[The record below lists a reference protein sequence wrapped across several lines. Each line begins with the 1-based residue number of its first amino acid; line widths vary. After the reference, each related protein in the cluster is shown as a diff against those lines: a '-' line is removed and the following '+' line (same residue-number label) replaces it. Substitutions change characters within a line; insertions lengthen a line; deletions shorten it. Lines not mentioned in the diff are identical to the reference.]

1 VDQDDLLTQI
11 HALIAAAD
19 APADAAVLAHMED
32 TLTVGYARALALE
45 GERWR
50 LERQIG
56 EVAASLAG
64 GTSFDTGDLQRLA
77 RRMSETDAEV
87 VRLRA
92 ALASLRD
99 RASELRSA
107 A

>member
-1 VDQDDLLTQI
+1 MDHDDLITEI
-11 HALIAAAD
+11 HALIATPD
-19 APADAAVLAHMED
+19 GDAAALARMED

-45 GERWR
+45 AERWR
-50 LERQIG
+50 LERRIA
-56 EVAASLAG
+56 EVAAQLAEGAGPADADDLASLARQR
-64 GTSFDTGDLQRLA
+64 SDTDV
-77 RRMSETDAEV
+77 EV

-99 RASELRSA
+99 RASEARSA